1 MIMRTKIFFAVVA
14 AAAALCA
21 CEKGVY
27 KDMNVDGPF
36 AGNYDEGIPQ
46 DSQGGDKY
54 DDFDDNPFITT
65 EEEPTSTFS
74 VDCDGASYANMRRFI
89 REGQLPPKSAVRIEE
104 FLNYFTFD
112 YAEPKGDE
120 MIALNSEVSACPWN
134 ENHRLMR
141 LGIKGKSLKNRPN
154 SNFVLLVDVSGSM
167 NSEDKI
173 ELLKSSFCTLVDN
186 MDPKDRVSIITYAS
200 GVKKVLESTLA
211 SDGVQIKNA
220 LRSLQASGATSG
232 ADALTMGYQEAEEN
246 FIKGGNN
253 RIIMGTDG
261 DFNVGVTSTE
271 GLIEI
276 VENYAKKGIYI
287 TICGFGRGNLNDSM
301 IEKVTNAGN
310 GTYEYIDSEDEVTKV
325 FVNDY
330 GKFFAVANDVKIQ
343 INFDAE
349 QVEKYRLI
357 GYENRVLSEEE
368 FEDDKT
374 DASEIGAGQ
383 TITALYELV
392 PAEKY
397 AAGSECAK
405 FSVRYKKALGE
416 NSILI
421 EDSVKSSND
430 VVSTANMSF
439 AAGTAAYGMI
449 LRESPHKGS
458 SSFELATNLI
468 DASLSFD
475 PHGYR
480 TQFKGLI
487 DLASKID

>member
-1 MIMRTKIFFAVVA
+1 MKTNTFFTVLTA
-14 AAAALCA
+14 ATMLCA
-21 CEKGVY
+21 CQKSGYMDLNSSGLE
-27 KDMNVDGPF
+27 
-36 AGNYDEGIPQ
+36 NYPGEV
-46 DSQGGDKY
+46 STENQGGDKY
-54 DDFDDNPFITT
+54 EEFADNPFVSTN
-65 EEEPTSTFS
+65 EQPTSTFS

-89 REGQLPPKSAVRIEE
+89 MQGELPPKNAVRIEE

-112 YAEPKGDE
+112 YAEPEGDE
-120 MIALNSEVSACPWN
+120 TVAINSEVTACPWD
-134 ENHRLMR
+134 ETHRLMR
-141 LGIKGKSLKNRPN
+141 LGLKGKSLASRPN
-154 SNFVLLVDVSGSM
+154 SNFVLLVDISGSM
-167 NSEDKI
+167 NTEDKI

-200 GVKKVLESTLA
+200 GVKKLLESTLA
-211 SDGVQIKNA
+211 SDKDQIKRA
-220 LRSLQASGATSG
+220 LRGLQASGATNG
-232 ADALTMGYQEAEEN
+232 ADALTMAYKEAEEN

-325 FVNDY
+325 FINDY
-330 GKFFAVANDVKIQ
+330 GKFFAVANDVKVQ
-343 INFDAE
+343 RSFDPK

-357 GYENRVLSEEE
+357 GYENRVMDNKE
-368 FEDDKT
+368 FEDDEK

-383 TITALYELV
+383 TITALYELI
-392 PAEKY
+392 PAEEY
-397 AAGSECAK
+397 AVGTECAK
-405 FSVRYKKALGE
+405 FSVRYKKALGQT
-416 NSILI
+416 SILL
-421 EDSVKSSND
+421 EDNVKSSND
-430 VVSTANMSF
+430 AVSTANMSF

-449 LRESPHKGS
+449 LRESPHKGNS
-458 SSFELATNLI
+458 TFELAHTLVN
-468 DASLSFD
+468 ASLSFD

-480 TQFKGLI
+480 AQFKELI

>member
-1 MIMRTKIFFAVVA
+1 
-14 AAAALCA
+14 
-21 CEKGVY
+21 
-27 KDMNVDGPF
+27 
-36 AGNYDEGIPQ
+36 
-46 DSQGGDKY
+46 
-54 DDFDDNPFITT
+54 
-65 EEEPTSTFS
+65 
-74 VDCDGASYANMRRFI
+74 
-89 REGQLPPKSAVRIEE
+89 
-104 FLNYFTFD
+104 
-112 YAEPKGDE
+112 
-120 MIALNSEVSACPWN
+120 
-134 ENHRLMR
+134 
-141 LGIKGKSLKNRPN
+141 
-154 SNFVLLVDVSGSM
+154 
-167 NSEDKI
+167 
-173 ELLKSSFCTLVDN
+173 
-186 MDPKDRVSIITYAS
+186 
-200 GVKKVLESTLA
+200 
-211 SDGVQIKNA
+211 
-220 LRSLQASGATSG
+220 
-232 ADALTMGYQEAEEN
+232 
-246 FIKGGNN
+246 
-253 RIIMGTDG
+253 
-261 DFNVGVTSTE
+261 
-271 GLIEI
+271 
-276 VENYAKKGIYI
+276 
-287 TICGFGRGNLNDSM
+287 M

-421 EDSVKSSND
+421 EDSGKSSND

-458 SSFELATNLI
+458 SSFDLATNLI

-487 DLASKID
+487 DRASKID

>member
-1 MIMRTKIFFAVVA
+1 
-14 AAAALCA
+14 
-21 CEKGVY
+21 
-27 KDMNVDGPF
+27 
-36 AGNYDEGIPQ
+36 
-46 DSQGGDKY
+46 
-54 DDFDDNPFITT
+54 
-65 EEEPTSTFS
+65 
-74 VDCDGASYANMRRFI
+74 
-89 REGQLPPKSAVRIEE
+89 
-104 FLNYFTFD
+104 
-112 YAEPKGDE
+112 
-120 MIALNSEVSACPWN
+120 
-134 ENHRLMR
+134 
-141 LGIKGKSLKNRPN
+141 
-154 SNFVLLVDVSGSM
+154 M

-330 GKFFAVANDVKIQ
+330 GKFFAVANDVKVQ

-397 AAGSECAK
+397 AAGSECSK

-430 VVSTANMSF
+430 AVSSANMYF

-458 SSFELATNLI
+458 STFGLATELI
-468 DASLSFD
+468 DASLSFA

-487 DLASKID
+487 DRASKID